1 MYLPEYISLQKKK
14 KKMREK
20 NCIAKKKKKS
30 SNKYLLLPRLKCS
43 DNVVGILKW
52 HFLQD
57 SSDSA
62 QYT

>member
-14 KKMREK
+14 KNEGKK
-20 NCIAKKKKKS
+20 LHCKKKKKS